1 MRVKFRYLAATS
13 SKYRKKAHESIAFV
27 SLFLLSVLF
36 VRAKQALTFAAC
48 ISAPSAGAV
57 GYILYYK
64 TAKTSILFLSLS
76 VVYNMGTEV
85 CL

>member
-1 MRVKFRYLAATS
+1 MVCSFLILSFIR
-13 SKYRKKAHESIAFV
+13 
-27 SLFLLSVLF
+27 SLCPLSVLF
-36 VRAKQALTFAAC
+36 VRAKQALTFAVC
-48 ISAPSAGAV
+48 IDEPSAGAV

>member
-1 MRVKFRYLAATS
+1 MVCSFLILSFIR
-13 SKYRKKAHESIAFV
+13 
-27 SLFLLSVLF
+27 SLLFVLF
-36 VRAKQALTFAAC
+36 VRAKQALTFAVC
-48 ISAPSAGAV
+48 ISEPSAGAV

-85 CL
+85 YL

>member
-1 MRVKFRYLAATS
+1 MVCS
-13 SKYRKKAHESIAFV
+13 
-27 SLFLLSVLF
+27 FLIIFFISVISVFF
-36 VRAKQALTFAAC
+36 VRAKQALTFAVC
-48 ISAPSAGAV
+48 IGEPSAGAV

-85 CL
+85 YL

>member
-1 MRVKFRYLAATS
+1 MVCSFLILPFIY
-13 SKYRKKAHESIAFV
+13 
-27 SLFLLSVLF
+27 FLLSVLF
-36 VRAKQALTFAAC
+36 VRAKQALTFAVC
-48 ISAPSAGAV
+48 IGEPSAEAV

>member
-1 MRVKFRYLAATS
+1 MVCSFLILSFIRS
-13 SKYRKKAHESIAFV
+13 
-27 SLFLLSVLF
+27 LLSVLF
-36 VRAKQALTFAAC
+36 VRAKQALTFAVC
-48 ISAPSAGAV
+48 IGEPSARAV

>member
-1 MRVKFRYLAATS
+1 MVCSFL
-13 SKYRKKAHESIAFV
+13 I
-27 SLFLLSVLF
+27 LFYPFTFLSVLF
-36 VRAKQALTFAAC
+36 VCANQALTFAVC
-48 ISAPSAGAV
+48 ISEPSAGAV

-64 TAKTSILFLSLS
+64 TAKTSILFLSLP

>member
-1 MRVKFRYLAATS
+1 MVCSFLILSFIR
-13 SKYRKKAHESIAFV
+13 
-27 SLFLLSVLF
+27 SLCPLSVLF
-36 VRAKQALTFAAC
+36 VRAKQALTFAVC
-48 ISAPSAGAV
+48 IGEPSAGAV

>member
-1 MRVKFRYLAATS
+1 MVCSFLILLLFYL
-13 SKYRKKAHESIAFV
+13 
-27 SLFLLSVLF
+27 LFLSVLF
-36 VRAKQALTFAAC
+36 VRAKQALTFAVC
-48 ISAPSAGAV
+48 ISKPSAGVV

-64 TAKTSILFLSLS
+64 SAKTSILFLSLP

>member
-1 MRVKFRYLAATS
+1 MVCS
-13 SKYRKKAHESIAFV
+13 
-27 SLFLLSVLF
+27 FLILSLSVLF
-36 VRAKQALTFAAC
+36 VRAKQALTFAVC
-48 ISAPSAGAV
+48 IGEPSAGAV

-64 TAKTSILFLSLS
+64 TAKTSILFLSLP

>member
-1 MRVKFRYLAATS
+1 MVCSFLILFLSVY
-13 SKYRKKAHESIAFV
+13 
-27 SLFLLSVLF
+27 FLLSVLF
-36 VRAKQALTFAAC
+36 VRAKQALTFAVC
-48 ISAPSAGAV
+48 IGKPSAGAV

>member
-1 MRVKFRYLAATS
+1 MVCS
-13 SKYRKKAHESIAFV
+13 
-27 SLFLLSVLF
+27 FLILSFIRLSVLF
-36 VRAKQALTFAAC
+36 VRAKQALTFAVC
-48 ISAPSAGAV
+48 IGEPSAGVV

>member
-1 MRVKFRYLAATS
+1 MVCS
-13 SKYRKKAHESIAFV
+13 
-27 SLFLLSVLF
+27 FLILCLSVLF
-36 VRAKQALTFAAC
+36 VRAKQALTFAVC
-48 ISAPSAGAV
+48 IGELSAGAV

>member
-1 MRVKFRYLAATS
+1 MVCSFL
-13 SKYRKKAHESIAFV
+13 I
-27 SLFLLSVLF
+27 LFLSVLF
-36 VRAKQALTFAAC
+36 VSAKQALTFAVC
-48 ISAPSAGAV
+48 IGEPSVCIGKPSAGAV

>member
-1 MRVKFRYLAATS
+1 MVCSFLILLLFYL
-13 SKYRKKAHESIAFV
+13 
-27 SLFLLSVLF
+27 LFLSVLF
-36 VRAKQALTFAAC
+36 VRAKQALTFAVC
-48 ISAPSAGAV
+48 ISKPSAGAV

-64 TAKTSILFLSLS
+64 SAKTSILFLSLP

>member
-1 MRVKFRYLAATS
+1 MVCSFLILSFIR
-13 SKYRKKAHESIAFV
+13 
-27 SLFLLSVLF
+27 LFVLF
-36 VRAKQALTFAAC
+36 VRAKQTLTFAVC
-48 ISAPSAGAV
+48 ISEPSAGAV

-85 CL
+85 YL

>member
-1 MRVKFRYLAATS
+1 MVCSFLILSFIY
-13 SKYRKKAHESIAFV
+13 
-27 SLFLLSVLF
+27 FLLSVLF
-36 VRAKQALTFAAC
+36 VRAKQALTFAIC
-48 ISAPSAGAV
+48 IGEPSAGAV

-64 TAKTSILFLSLS
+64 TGKTSILFLSLS